1 MSRCLA
7 FFNRTKTKVKTQF
20 LWLLLEILAVLSPA
34 DFWRCGSRSNHS
46 LSIRKVSNIQE
57 KQLTTLGQ
65 NIKARGGWCF
75 DDCQDMVKK
84 AFLDDSLTSQSDFS
98 KFD

>member
-1 MSRCLA
+1 L
-7 FFNRTKTKVKTQF
+7 FGLFNKDKTKVKTQF

-34 DFWRCGSRSNHS
+34 DFWALRGRSNHS

-65 NIKARGGWCF
+65 NIKALEVDGVLMIRTW
-75 DDCQDMVKK
+75 
-84 AFLDDSLTSQSDFS
+84 
-98 KFD
+98 

>member
-7 FFNRTKTKVKTQF
+7 YFNKDKKDSKTQF

-34 DFWRCGSRSNHS
+34 DFWALRVVIIL
-46 LSIRKVSNIQE
+46 LSIRKGEQYSR

-65 NIKARGGWCF
+65 NIKALEVDGVF
-75 DDCQDMVKK
+75 DDCQDMVKRH
-84 AFLDDSLTSQSDFS
+84 S
-98 KFD
+98 